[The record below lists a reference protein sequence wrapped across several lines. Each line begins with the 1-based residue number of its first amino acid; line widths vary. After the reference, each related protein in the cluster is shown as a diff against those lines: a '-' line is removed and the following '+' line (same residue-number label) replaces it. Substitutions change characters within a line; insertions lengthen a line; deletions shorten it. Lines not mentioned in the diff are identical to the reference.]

1 MLETW
6 DDEVIYMYMGMNRY
20 YFTHTHAIDTVGSGG
35 VVGHPPSKVD
45 TPKKSETNDHVTP
58 PRAATTTDAEQAA
71 HLLIETIA

>member
-1 MLETW
+1 
-6 DDEVIYMYMGMNRY
+6 MYMGMNRY

-58 PRAATTTDAEQAA
+58 PRAATTTDD
-71 HLLIETIA
+71 H